1 MTDQPADKPAWESF
15 FDQHAPLYDD
25 NVFTKNTAAEIEF
38 LLEELSLPAGAAILD
53 VGCGTGRH
61 AVELA
66 KRGYSVTGLDLS
78 SGMLAEAAKRAES
91 AGVEAQWIQADA
103 SRFSLPEQFDAAL
116 GLCEG
121 GLGLLA
127 QGDDPIDQPLAVLG
141 NVSRC
146 LKRRAKVIFTVLNVG
161 RLFRLYQNDDV
172 AAGRFD
178 PFALVESSEF
188 PPFEGA
194 APLPTRERAFV
205 ATELG
210 LLFRLAGLT
219 VENTWG
225 GTAGNW
231 RRGPLDL
238 DEYELMVVAQKTG
251 EPTGL

>member
-1 MTDQPADKPAWESF
+1 MTDQPTEKTTWQAF

-38 LLEELSLPAGAAILD
+38 LLNELSLPAGAAILD

-66 KRGYSVTGLDLS
+66 THGYAVTGLDIS
-78 SGMLAEAAKRAES
+78 PGMLAEAAKRAEA
-91 AGVEAQWIQADA
+91 AGVEVEWIQADA
-103 SRFSLPEQFDAAL
+103 SQFSLPPKFDAVI

-127 QGDDPIDQPLAVLG
+127 QGDDAIDQPLAVLG
-141 NVSRC
+141 NVSHS
-146 LKRRAKVIFTVLNVG
+146 LKPQAKAIFTVLSAA
-161 RLFRLYQNDDV
+161 RMIRLYQNEDV
-172 AAGRFD
+172 TSGRFD
-178 PFALVESSEF
+178 PMALIESSEF

-205 ATELG
+205 ATELR

-219 VENTWG
+219 VDHTWG

-231 RRGPLDL
+231 RHGPLDL
-238 DEYELMVVAQKTG
+238 DEYELMVVGRKTG
-251 EPTGL
+251 DPIAL